1 MRWLLI
7 GLLLPVFANGT
18 TQNLSSDAGLK
29 AAFIYRF
36 AQFTK
41 WPDERKASLSYCVYN
56 DDKVYAALQKVLNNS
71 NSQVHLL
78 KTKHENTHCDV
89 LYLATEANEVSSLLN
104 KYDEQAVLTIAENIQ
119 AFRQGMV
126 IGFITEPKRLS
137 FRVNLQAAQQQGLTL
152 SSQMLKLAKEIH

>member
-7 GLLLPVFANGT
+7 CLLLPVVANGT

-41 WPDERKASLSYCVYN
+41 WPDERKTSLSYCVYN
-56 DDKVYAALQKVLNNS
+56 DDKVFAALQKVLNNS

-78 KTKHENTHCDV
+78 STKHEYTQCDV
-89 LYLATEANEVSSLLN
+89 LYFATEAHQASALLN
-104 KYDEQAVLTIAENIQ
+104 KRDNQAVLTIAENMQ
-119 AFRQGMV
+119 TFRQGMI
-126 IGFITEPKRLS
+126 IGFIAEPKRLS